1 MPNKKAMSPL
11 LTTVLL
17 VAALSTGSAAY
28 GAGFGVFTQGASAL
42 GQADSV
48 VAHTDEPSAVFFNP
62 ALLNRLPG
70 TQVEIGT
77 TLLFP
82 SREFRNAS
90 TGARA
95 ETEDTLYYPSTIYI
109 SHAFNDKISAGLG
122 VFTPFGLGTEW
133 SGTWEGRYIATKSQI
148 EAFDINPVVS
158 YQITPGLSFAVG
170 LDILLLDATLENKI
184 NLSSFGLP
192 DASQKFKGDGTGLGY
207 NFGLAADL
215 GRGLTLGA
223 SYRSEITVDVSG
235 DVTFGL
241 PSPALGGTFPN
252 TSGKTSITLPRQI
265 FTGLAYRASDRLTL
279 EAGYR
284 WEEWSSF
291 RELKLDLG
299 QPVAGQTSITAPKK
313 WRDTHTFNLG
323 GIYKVT
329 DTVSLMAGYLHSN
342 NPVPDST
349 FEPSIPDSD
358 THLFTIGSEIKFDKI
373 KVTASY
379 GYQLL
384 EERTKNNLVGV
395 AIGGA
400 ANGAYN
406 SDIHLLGLSVA
417 YKF

>member
-1 MPNKKAMSPL
+1 MYTTNGIRPL
-11 LTTVLL
+11 LTAALL
-17 VAALSTGSAAY
+17 VAALSTGSSAY

-42 GQADSV
+42 GQADAV

-77 TLLFP
+77 TLVFP
-82 SREFRNAS
+82 SRDFRNAA

-95 ETEDTLYYPSTIYI
+95 ETEDTVYYPSTIYI
-109 SHAFNDKISAGLG
+109 SHAFTDKISAGLG

-133 SGTWEGRYIATKSQI
+133 NGSWEGRYLATKSQI
-148 EAFDINPVVS
+148 ETFDINPVVS
-158 YQITPGLSFAVG
+158 YQITPALSLAAG
-170 LDILLLDATLENKI
+170 LDILLLDASLENKI

-192 DASQKFKGDGTGLGY
+192 DAAQKFKGDGTGFGY

-215 GRGLTLGA
+215 GSGLTLGA
-223 SYRSEITVDVSG
+223 SYRSEIRVDVSG

-241 PSPALGGTFPN
+241 PSAAVAGILPN
-252 TSGKTSITLPRQI
+252 TSGKTSITLPRQV
-265 FTGLAYRASDRLTL
+265 FAGLAYRPSDRLTL

-284 WEEWSSF
+284 WEEWSSY

-299 QPVAGQTSITAPKK
+299 QPVAGQTSITAPKQ

-329 DTVSLMAGYLHSN
+329 DSVALMAGYLHSN
-342 NPVPDST
+342 DPVPDST
-349 FEPSIPDSD
+349 FEPTIPDSE
-358 THLFTIGSEIKFDKI
+358 THLITVGSEIKFNRFKI
-373 KVTASY
+373 AASY

-384 EERTKNNLVGV
+384 EERTKNNSVG
-395 AIGGA
+395 AAAGGS

-406 SDIHLLGLSVA
+406 SDIHLLGLSAV